1 MGNTLSFDCV
11 QQCIVSSTETSSEAN
26 EIEHKTI
33 SYPGK
38 RHLSEEQNEEQR
50 ESKVRRCNSSEQV
63 IATQVTVD
71 SVLSNYVVS
80 DIWSKSAE
88 ERLESGDAPIFPDYL
103 CYTLKTE
110 EGSTLVFNRDREQV
124 VYDRCL
130 SKLFPYPD
138 KTLLDG
144 VSLKPRSFHF
154 DVDEE
159 RNYLSKELQRYLRKR
174 QYYFDSPEID
184 RRSILREGCSFR
196 DSRNIDLEGKLY
208 LAPLTTLGNLPF
220 RRICK
225 RYGAD
230 ITCGE
235 MALSTNLLQGQ
246 QSEWALLRRHREE
259 DLFGIQIAGSKPDI
273 MARAAQLI
281 SRECDIDF
289 IDINAGCPIE
299 LVCKKGGGC
308 ELLRQPEKLGRI
320 MSSMVQVAD
329 KPVFAKIR
337 LGISQDH
344 LNAFKTIQ
352 ILNDA
357 GASAVAI
364 HGRTKLQRYSK
375 KANWDYLYE
384 CAQLG
389 REMSLPIIGNGD
401 IYTYDDIMH
410 LNGYSTEADHNFP
423 FRPFSAVMIGR
434 GALIK
439 PWIFTELKEQRHWDI
454 SASERLEIVH
464 TFAKYGLDHWGA
476 DKKGVE
482 RTRKFLLEWLSFL
495 HRYIPVGLLE
505 RIPPKLTWR
514 TPAFYGRSDLET
526 LLASPYPKD
535 WIKLSEMFLGN
546 VSESFTFVPKHK
558 SYSWETSDRSS

>member
-1 MGNTLSFDCV
+1 MGNTLALDLV
-11 QQCIVSSTETSSEAN
+11 QQCENIVSSTEGLSEAN
-26 EIEHKTI
+26 ETQQETNHCED
-33 SYPGK
+33 K
-38 RHLSEEQNEEQR
+38 RLLAEEDYEDQR
-50 ESKVRRCNSSEQV
+50 ERK
-63 IATQVTVD
+63 
-71 SVLSNYVVS
+71 VS

-88 ERLESGDAPIFPDYL
+88 ERLESGDAPVFPDHL

-110 EGSTLVFNRDREQV
+110 EGSTLVINRERRLV
-124 VYDRCL
+124 FYDRCL
-130 SKLFPYPD
+130 SGSFPYPD
-138 KTLLDG
+138 KAILDG
-144 VSLKPRSFHF
+144 ASLKPRSFHF
-154 DVDEE
+154 DINEE
-159 RNYLSKELQRYLRKR
+159 RNYLSKELQRCLRKR
-174 QYYFDSPEID
+174 QYYFDFAERD
-184 RRSILREGCSFR
+184 RQSLLREGCSFR

-225 RYGAD
+225 HYGAD

-235 MALSTNLLQGQ
+235 MALSANLLQGQ

-259 DLFGIQIAGSKPDI
+259 DLFGIQIAGSKPEI
-273 MARAAQLI
+273 MARAAQLT
-281 SRECDIDF
+281 SKECDIDF

-299 LVCKKGGGC
+299 LLCKKGGGC

-320 MSSMVQVAD
+320 MSSMVQVVD

-344 LNAFKTIQ
+344 LNALKTIQ

-357 GASAVAI
+357 GASAVTI

-375 KANWDYLYE
+375 KADWEYLYE
-384 CAQLG
+384 CAQL
-389 REMSLPIIGNGD
+389 D
-401 IYTYDDIMH
+401 IVH
-410 LNGYSTEADHNFP
+410 LNPYSTRAENSSP
-423 FRPFSAVMIGR
+423 FAPFSAVMIGR

-454 SASERLEIVH
+454 SASERLEIIQ

-505 RIPPKLTWR
+505 RLPPKLTWR
-514 TPAFYGRSDLET
+514 NPAFVGRSDLET
-526 LLASPYPKD
+526 LLGSPYSKD
-535 WIKLSEMFLGN
+535 WIKLSEMLLGT
-546 VSESFTFVPKHK
+546 VPQGFTFVPKHK
-558 SYSWETSDRSS
+558 SYSWQTSDNST

>member
-1 MGNTLSFDCV
+1 MGNTLALDLV
-11 QQCIVSSTETSSEAN
+11 QQCENIVSSTEGLSEAN
-26 EIEHKTI
+26 ETQQETNHCED
-33 SYPGK
+33 K
-38 RHLSEEQNEEQR
+38 RLLAEEDYEDQR
-50 ESKVRRCNSSEQV
+50 ERKVRRLDSNEQV
-63 IATQVTVD
+63 VTTQVD
-71 SVLSNYVVS
+71 FEADLSHYEVS

-88 ERLESGDAPIFPDYL
+88 ERLESGDAPVFPDHL

-110 EGSTLVFNRDREQV
+110 EGSTLVINRERRLV
-124 VYDRCL
+124 FYDRCL
-130 SKLFPYPD
+130 SGSFPYPD
-138 KTLLDG
+138 KAILDG
-144 VSLKPRSFHF
+144 ASLKPRSFHF
-154 DVDEE
+154 DINEE
-159 RNYLSKELQRYLRKR
+159 RNYLSKELQRCLRKR
-174 QYYFDSPEID
+174 QYYFDFAERD
-184 RRSILREGCSFR
+184 RQSLLREGCSFR

-225 RYGAD
+225 HYGAD

-235 MALSTNLLQGQ
+235 MALSANLLQGQ

-259 DLFGIQIAGSKPDI
+259 DLFGIQIAGSKPEI
-273 MARAAQLI
+273 MARAAQLT
-281 SRECDIDF
+281 SKECDIDF

-299 LVCKKGGGC
+299 LLCKKGGGC

-320 MSSMVQVAD
+320 MSSMVQVVD

-344 LNAFKTIQ
+344 LNALKTIQ

-357 GASAVAI
+357 GASAVTI

-375 KANWDYLYE
+375 KADWEYLYE

-389 REMSLPIIGNGD
+389 KEMSLPIIGNGD
-401 IYTYDDIMH
+401 IYTYEDIVH
-410 LNGYSTEADHNFP
+410 LNPYSTRAENSSP
-423 FRPFSAVMIGR
+423 FAPFSAVMIGR

-454 SASERLEIVH
+454 SASERLEIIQ

-495 HRYIPVGLLE
+495 HRYA
-505 RIPPKLTWR
+505 
-514 TPAFYGRSDLET
+514 AFLVEHN
-526 LLASPYPKD
+526 
-535 WIKLSEMFLGN
+535 F
-546 VSESFTFVPKHK
+546 
-558 SYSWETSDRSS
+558 